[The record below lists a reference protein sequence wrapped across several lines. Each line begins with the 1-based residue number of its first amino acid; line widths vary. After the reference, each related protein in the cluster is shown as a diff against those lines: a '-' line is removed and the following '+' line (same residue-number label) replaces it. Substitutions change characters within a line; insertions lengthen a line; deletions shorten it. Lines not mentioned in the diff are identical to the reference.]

1 MPNLVGCLIGFQ
13 CWLVAN
19 LAGAKCGKGKFIG
32 SSSSLVCRR
41 VEFLEAKA
49 QSLAEIRH

>member
-1 MPNLVGCLIGFQ
+1 MPKFAGCLIGFQ
-13 CWLVAN
+13 SWFVVR

-32 SSSSLVCRR
+32 SSSSLVVRS

-49 QSLAEIRH
+49 ESCAEIHY

>member
-1 MPNLVGCLIGFQ
+1 MVGF
-13 CWLVAN
+13 
-19 LAGAKCGKGKFIG
+19 AGVKCGKGKFIG

-49 QSLAEIRH
+49 

>member
-1 MPNLVGCLIGFQ
+1 MPKFVGSLIGFQ
-13 CWLVAN
+13 YWFVAS

-49 QSLAEIRH
+49 